1 MRFEYSLI
9 DLIKL
14 SLQTNFLSRYSRDE
28 LKQLKREYWISF
40 SDYCKTIPQLAMRK
54 SKFMLYNTKLKGVE
68 LKFDATRNG
77 AFVIM
82 EINHTDPDRRFE
94 LFEHAQACRLLFEQ
108 ELGNELIWELCYMRP
123 EGKEVSR
130 IYIQKMGM
138 DLYWFGVMYIR
149 MYKSIFNAYI
159 VMH

>member
-1 MRFEYSLI
+1 M
-9 DLIKL
+9 
-14 SLQTNFLSRYSRDE
+14 YSRDE
-28 LKQLKREYWISF
+28 LKQLKREFWISF
-40 SDYCKTIPQLAMRK
+40 SDYCLTIPQLASRK
-54 SKFMLYNTKLKGVE
+54 SQFMLYNTKLKGVE

-108 ELGNELIWELCYMRP
+108 ELGNELIWELCDMRP

-138 DLYWFGVMYIR
+138 DMHRRDDWPQFYEFMAPMMLR
-149 MYKSIFNAYI
+149 MEKAFRAFKETL
-159 VMH
+159 